1 MILAKLRKSTL
12 YDLLAPPLILV
23 TPFISF
29 VNYNDY
35 NYAAPEL
42 WLCLA
47 GLVALG
53 LLCGAIMALGGTWL
67 RILGTAALV
76 TLFVDFQ
83 SEWFDDQPGLWVPTF
98 ALGAMLACWALR
110 ANLSHIT
117 TPIFATMLVSTVAL
131 HALGGAASSGAARIA
146 PTGIEL
152 APENEL
158 PTIVHIVLDEH
169 IGIEGIPADVE
180 HGPETKAQLK
190 FFFQSYGFRLFG
202 HAYSRYART
211 RDSIPN
217 MLNYTSRPLRRAWVH
232 GGRNE
237 VMEANRYFEDMHRLG
252 YEIHALQVG
261 FLDLCASSAQ
271 IIASCY
277 TVDHTG
283 IKSLEDTKISLGA
296 KTILIYRLYARL
308 SAIDNGLSYLNAVV
322 RVFAERHGWDWPE
335 WWSDRLGMSALRATH
350 TMSLLAK
357 EVARSRSGQLFF
369 AHLLMPHSPYIYNAN
384 CDERDPADWE
394 PAYDR
399 APLPPNTTQARTQR
413 YALHLEQVQCLY
425 TRLDGMFRLWQ
436 EAGVFDRAKIIIHG
450 DHGSRIWLH
459 RPVASNREAMQVS
472 DYADAFSTL
481 LAIKAPGYE
490 PGYDLRWIAIQDLL
504 PELAT
509 QGRPRQIAQEG
520 SAHLRSS
527 SDQRPYVFLEGDD
540 LEEPMVKQPLPGF
553 GVADR
558 VVTQRGA
565 Q

>member
-1 MILAKLRKSTL
+1 MTSATARKGRI
-12 YDLLAPPLILV
+12 YDFLAPPLILV

-35 NYAAPEL
+35 SYAAPEL

-53 LLCGAIMALGGTWL
+53 LLCGAVMALGGTWL
-67 RILGTAALV
+67 RILGTAALL
-76 TLFVDFQ
+76 TLYADFQ
-83 SEWFDDQPGLWVPTF
+83 SEWFDDQPGLWVPAF
-98 ALGAMLACWALR
+98 ALGALLACWVLR
-110 ANLSHIT
+110 DNLSRIT

-131 HALGGAASSGAARIA
+131 HALGGAASSGAARMA
-146 PTGIEL
+146 PAGIEP

-169 IGIEGIPADVE
+169 IGIEGIPADVK

-190 FFFQSYGFRLFG
+190 SFFQSYGFRLFG
-202 HAYSRYART
+202 HAYSRYAGT

-217 MLNYTSRPLRRAWVH
+217 MLNYTSQPLNRAWVH
-232 GGRNE
+232 GDRN
-237 VMEANRYFEDMHRLG
+237 VVVEANRYFEDMHRLG
-252 YEIHALQVG
+252 YEIHALQIVTV
-261 FLDLCASSAQ
+261 DLCASSAQ

-277 TVDHTG
+277 TEDHTG
-283 IKSLEDTKISLGA
+283 IKSLKDTKISLEE
-296 KTILIYRLYARL
+296 KTILIYQLYARL
-308 SAIDNGLSYLNAVV
+308 AAIDNGLSYLNAMV
-322 RVFAERHGWDWPE
+322 RGFAERHGWDWPK
-335 WWSDRLGMSALRATH
+335 WWSDGLSMPALRATH
-350 TMSLLAK
+350 TMSLLAE

-369 AHLLMPHSPYIYNAN
+369 AHLLIPHSPYIYDAN
-384 CDERDPADWE
+384 CDERDPAEWE
-394 PAYDR
+394 PAYDLV
-399 APLPPNTTQARTQR
+399 PLPPNTTQSRTQR
-413 YALHLEQVQCLY
+413 YARHLEQVQCLY

-481 LAIKAPGYE
+481 LAVKAPGYE
-490 PGYDLRWIAIQDLL
+490 PGYDLRWIAIQDFL

-509 QGRPRQIAQEG
+509 QGRPRQTAQKG
-520 SAHLRSS
+520 SAHPTASS
-527 SDQRPYVFLEGDD
+527 GQRPYVFLEGDD
-540 LEEPMVKQPLPGF
+540 PEEPMVKQPLPAF